1 MQMNIKQ
8 EYIKCYQDKTRIYFI
23 ENYLSTFNAM
33 ERKEVPFKLFP
44 RQKVFLKS
52 CAEYNNTIAI
62 KYRQS
67 GVSTM
72 SAAFIAGQCVFARR
86 NSPETALCIANKLD
100 QAIELSNK
108 IVNFLDQV
116 PRWMWGADFYS
127 SDPDS
132 EKNKKS
138 IYVKRNKGYI
148 ELFNGCKIYSRASTP
163 HAARGISAVS
173 LLVFD
178 EAAYI
183 ENSMAS
189 YTAAVAAQSTV
200 SNPKCIMVSTP
211 NGKDQLYYKTYIQ
224 ALKGENNY
232 HPVEFKWFQD
242 PRYNRNLKWYKKDE
256 KTGETQWN
264 VDTVIDKKGNVKYD
278 DDRWKQLEREGWTPT
293 SPWFENMCKSFNN
306 DEQKIAQ
313 ELLVSFLGSAD
324 NVVPIDVIEQ
334 QNKQNVIKITDD
346 WKLRDLAVKETWI
359 WKDPIPNHRY
369 ICSCLPAGEQVL
381 TQDGLKN
388 VEDVTLEDK
397 LYDKEG
403 KLTQI
408 KRKYER
414 YTEEDIYEI
423 KLFGKIDAIS
433 LTHNH
438 PIWSSINS
446 KNIAKN
452 KKKNG
457 VRYRW
462 REWQHN
468 FAFNKAEYVMPNS
481 WLEIPNIYKLNV
493 YNESIIEN
501 RWNEFIKNHSFQ
513 TKIKNPL
520 LNKEF
525 WWYCGMW
532 LAEGFF
538 HTNNNTYRVETVHNI
553 TEIEYQ
559 ERALRVIRDCFEKKG
574 SKYVRK
580 KCNSTNIYFN
590 DKVIYTF
597 LCENF
602 GKYSWGKSI
611 PEWIKYLPTEFKIR
625 LIEGYFDGDGHYSFG
640 KTSSTSVSKKLLC
653 DMQDLAFSCG
663 IITFMEKKRDALTNV
678 DFNWKKKCNKRES
691 FTLSMGSYSLYHFF
705 ELIHN
710 NKGLEF
716 KKPRYVRHDAYFSE
730 NEDKIFIKVKSVEKK
745 TYKGNVYNFETESH
759 NYLINRILV
768 HNCDPSTGSGEDS
781 TAIEVIDVDGIDE
794 KGLPCFDQVLEYN
807 GKVNGEDAAEL
818 INKYG
823 RVYNDALAVTEAIG
837 GYGDTIVLS
846 LRDQFHYPNLYY
858 DETAALKN
866 YTTDYARKLFKAKDD
881 DKLPGF
887 RSNGLRLQMISNFVE
902 MLKNNSF
909 RIRSERVISELDT
922 WVFKNGRPD
931 HMDGCHDDLLTC
943 LAMGLFVMQYYMLKT
958 DKLKQK
964 DKQIMGSWFVNNANN
979 TDLHTRHLDNKVNI
993 SNNKEMARKFSPF
1006 IYNQKDD
1013 EQRFLK
1019 GCIMLGGFGIK
1030 K

>member
-1 MQMNIKQ
+1 MNIKQ
-8 EYIKCYQDKTRIYFI
+8 EYIRCYQDKTRIYFI

-44 RQKVFLKS
+44 RQKVFLES
-52 CAEYNNTIAI
+52 CAKYNNTIAI

-72 SAAFIAGQCVFARR
+72 SAAFIAGQCVFANRK
-86 NSPETALCIANKLD
+86 SPEIALCIANKLD

-127 SDPDS
+127 ADTDS

-138 IYVKRNKGYI
+138 IYIKRNKGYI

-173 LLVFD
+173 ILVFD

-256 KTGETQWN
+256 KSGETQWKS
-264 VDTVIDKKGNVKYD
+264 DTVIDKKGNVKYD
-278 DDRWKQLEREGWTPT
+278 EQRWADLEKDGWTPT

-306 DEQKIAQ
+306 DSQKIAQ

-324 NVVPIDVIEQ
+324 NVVPIEVIEQ
-334 QNKQNVIKITDD
+334 QSKQNVIKITDD
-346 WKLRDLAVKETWI
+346 WNLRDLGVKETWI

-369 ICSCLPAGEQVL
+369 ICSCLPTGEKVL

-388 VEDVTLEDK
+388 VEDVTLKDK
-397 LYDKEG
+397 LYDKDG
-403 KLTQI
+403 NLTSII
-408 KRKYER
+408 KKYER
-414 YTEEDIYEI
+414 YIEEEVYEI
-423 KLFGKIDAIS
+423 KLYNNLKSVIYTGNHPLFSSIKSVLKRDYPRINGKVINGDRYWEHSFCYNKAINIKSGDWLIFPNVYRKYILTDREILSHWEYDKID
-433 LTHNH
+433 
-438 PIWSSINS
+438 
-446 KNIAKN
+446 
-452 KKKNG
+452 
-457 VRYRW
+457 
-462 REWQHN
+462 
-468 FAFNKAEYVMPNS
+468 
-481 WLEIPNIYKLNV
+481 
-493 YNESIIEN
+493 
-501 RWNEFIKNHSFQ
+501 
-513 TKIKNPL
+513 NPL
-520 LNKEF
+520 LKEDF

-532 LAEGFF
+532 LAEGCC
-538 HTNNNTYRVETVHNI
+538 
-553 TEIEYQ
+553 
-559 ERALRVIRDCFEKKG
+559 VINKEEHFR
-574 SKYVRK
+574 
-580 KCNSTNIYFN
+580 
-590 DKVIYTF
+590 IYTSHFIKETSIHERVFNVIGNILKHKPQKRILYNCKNCVNIFYNFDYLAKF
-597 LCENF
+597 LNKTF
-602 GKYSWGKSI
+602 GKYAHGKFIS
-611 PEWIKYLPTEFKIR
+611 EWVKMLPTNLK
-625 LIEGYFDGDGHYSFG
+625 LNLLLGYFEGDGSFVDNKRDG
-640 KTSSTSVSKKLLC
+640 RIIKAGSVSSILLN
-653 DMQDLAFSCG
+653 DLQDILYSIG
-663 IITFMEKKRDALTNV
+663 IISTVHKNKAPTKRTIRGKQIN
-678 DFNWKKKCNKRES
+678 CRQSYE
-691 FTLSMGSYSLYHFF
+691 LSIGKFYSQELFKMWNITSYEDNRQRKHPKNY
-705 ELIHN
+705 I
-710 NKGLEF
+710 
-716 KKPRYVRHDAYFSE
+716 YFSE
-730 NEDKIFIKVKSVEKK
+730 KLDFIYCRIESIITKH
-745 TYKGNVYNFETESH
+745 YKGIVYNFETETH
-759 NYLINRILV
+759 NYMTNRMIV
-768 HNCDPSTGSGEDS
+768 HNCDPSSGSGEDS
-781 TAIEVIDVDGIDE
+781 TAIEVIDVDAVDD
-794 KGLPCFDQVLEYN
+794 KGCPFFEQVLEYN

-823 RVYNDALAVTEAIG
+823 SVYNDALAVVESIG

-846 LRDQFHYPNLYY
+846 LRDRFHYPNLYY
-858 DETAALKN
+858 DETSALKN
-866 YTTDYARKLFKAKDD
+866 YTTDYAKKLFKLKDN

-909 RIRSERVISELDT
+909 RVRSERVISELDT

-943 LAMGLFVMQYYMLKT
+943 LSMGLFVMQYYMLKT

-964 DKQIMGSWFVNNANN
+964 DKQIVGSWFVNNSSN
-979 TDLHTRHLDNKVNI
+979 TNLQTRHLGNEVNMTDR
-993 SNNKEMARKFSPF
+993 KEMSRKFNPF
-1006 IYNQKDD
+1006 MSDYKQKNEED
-1013 EQRFLK
+1013 RFLK

>member
-1 MQMNIKQ
+1 MNIKQ

-200 SNPKCIMVSTP
+200 ANPKCIMVSTP

-264 VDTVIDKKGNVKYD
+264 ADTVVDKKGNVKYD
-278 DDRWKQLEREGWTPT
+278 DERWKQLEREGWTPT

-359 WKDPIPNHRY
+359 WKDPNPTHRY
-369 ICSCLPAGEQVL
+369 ICACLPKGEQVL

-388 VEDVTLEDK
+388 IEDTELTDK

-403 KLTQI
+403 NPTSI
-408 KRKYER
+408 KKKYER
-414 YTEEDIYEI
+414 YTEEEVYEI
-423 KLFGKIDAIS
+423 KLKNIIATTTFTG
-433 LTHNH
+433 NH
-438 PIWSSINS
+438 PIWSSID
-446 KNIAKN
+446 
-452 KKKNG
+452 
-457 VRYRW
+457 
-462 REWQHN
+462 
-468 FAFNKAEYVMPNS
+468 
-481 WLEIPNIYKLNV
+481 
-493 YNESIIEN
+493 
-501 RWNEFIKNHSFQ
+501 
-513 TKIKNPL
+513 TKIKRIKTKQDDKRVRNFNFKYNKIKEIKKGDWISFPNLYIGVLNNEEILKKWDKHILLNERYNISCPL
-520 LNKEF
+520 LDENF

-532 LAEGFF
+532 LAEGCLYLA
-538 HTNNNTYRVETVHNI
+538 NNKEYRIITSHNI
-553 TEIEYQ
+553 NETCIHDKISQISKNIFGRNVVNYQ
-559 ERALRVIRDCFEKKG
+559 CVKNHSQNITIA
-574 SKYVRK
+574 SKSVFSFLKDTFGRFSYGKFISEWVK
-580 KCNSTNIYFN
+580 FLPFN
-590 DKVIYTF
+590 LK
-597 LCENF
+597 LNL
-602 GKYSWGKSI
+602 
-611 PEWIKYLPTEFKIR
+611 IK
-625 LIEGYFDGDGHYSFG
+625 GYFEGDGSLCKNNIICFV
-640 KTSSTSVSKKLLC
+640 SVSKKLLC
-653 DMQDLAFSCG
+653 DVQDILFSMG
-663 IITFMEKKRDALTNV
+663 IVSSLKKHNDAYIGEIQGRKVKCKAKYILTIGKFDSHKLLSLMGVEHNFSLKENRRKISNCYV
-678 DFNWKKKCNKRES
+678 SEDNKTIYIQVADIKKKI
-691 FTLSMGSYSLYHFF
+691 YQ
-705 ELIHN
+705 
-710 NKGLEF
+710 GL
-716 KKPRYVRHDAYFSE
+716 
-730 NEDKIFIKVKSVEKK
+730 
-745 TYKGNVYNFETESH
+745 VYNFETESH
-759 NYLINRILV
+759 NYNCNYINC

-781 TAIEVIDVDGIDE
+781 TAIQVIDVDGVDE

-807 GKVNGEDAAEL
+807 GKLNGEEAAAL
-818 INKYG
+818 VNRYG
-823 RVYNDALAVTEAIG
+823 TVYNNALAVIEAIG

-866 YTTDYARKLFKAKDD
+866 YTTDYAKKLFKSKDEE
-881 DKLPGF
+881 KLPGF

-909 RIRSERVISELDT
+909 RVRSERTISELDT

-943 LAMGLFVMQYYMLKT
+943 LAMGLFVMQYYMIKT
-958 DKLKQK
+958 DKIKEK
-964 DKQIMGSWFVNNANN
+964 DKYIAKSWFVNNVDN
-979 TDLHTRHLDNKVNI
+979 TDFRTRHLDNKVNI
-993 SNNKEMARKFSPF
+993 SSNKEMARKFSPF
-1006 IYNQKDD
+1006 IYNEKDD